1 MADSKSDKEPVE
13 TGEGV
18 TDLAAIERRLVAIEK
33 TVWALANHAG
43 VAVDPCPSC
52 DSGTLQYKIEKSS
65 RSFGRVRVECDT
77 CDHADE
83 DPAAS

>member
-1 MADSKSDKEPVE
+1 MADSESDKGITEA
-13 TGEGV
+13 GGGV
-18 TDLAAIERRLVAIEK
+18 ADLAAIERRLVAIEK

-77 CDHADE
+77 CDHVDE
-83 DPAAS
+83 DTAAG